1 LKKLNKYLALN
12 MLKYLMMAQFAG
24 LVMFVTIEFLEHMDI
39 FTDSFNSFLLSLVYI
54 LLRIPHYFNL
64 LLPLASL
71 ISMLILLIMMVRNN
85 EIIAARTSGIST
97 ISLMKPF
104 IAFAFALIIF
114 SFIIAEW
121 VMPYAAN
128 AAEYLYRVKIKKE
141 DSYVHFKNNRIWFK
155 KDNILS
161 NIDFFDAKKDTITG
175 LTIIELADDFTI
187 KKRIDAMEGTWKDSA
202 WLFTTVI
209 ERTFGDNAIQ
219 SKKVYSEMKGLIKE
233 TPAMLKVGQR
243 NPEEMGYK
251 ELLRYIHRLK
261 REGHDVRRYLVDL
274 YNKMA
279 FPFINLIMVFV
290 AFSVGLRYTKTKH
303 IAKGI
308 LVGVCVGI
316 LYWFIHNICLSFGY
330 AETFPP
336 FFAAWLSNMLFFSL
350 GIIGV
355 ITLRT

>member
-1 LKKLNKYLALN
+1 LKKLNKYLTLN

-121 VMPYAAN
+121 IMPYAAN

-251 ELLRYIHRLK
+251 DLLRYIHRLK

>member
-1 LKKLNKYLALN
+1 
-12 MLKYLMMAQFAG
+12 MMAQFAG

-121 VMPYAAN
+121 IMPYAAN

-161 NIDFFDAKKDTITG
+161 NIDFFDAKKDIITG
-175 LTIIELADDFTI
+175 LTLIELADDFTI

-251 ELLRYIHRLK
+251 DLLRYIHRLK

>member
-1 LKKLNKYLALN
+1 
-12 MLKYLMMAQFAG
+12 MLKYLVTTQFAG

-104 IAFAFALIIF
+104 IVFAFALIIF

-121 VMPYAAN
+121 IMPYAAN

-187 KKRIDAMEGTWKDSA
+187 KKRMDAKEGTWKDSA
-202 WLFTTVI
+202 WHFTTVI
-209 ERTFGDNAIQ
+209 ERTFGNNAIQ
-219 SKKVYSEMKGLIKE
+219 SKKVYSEMKDLIKE

-308 LVGVCVGI
+308 LAGVCVGI

>member
-1 LKKLNKYLALN
+1 

-121 VMPYAAN
+121 IMPYAAN

>member
-1 LKKLNKYLALN
+1 
-12 MLKYLMMAQFAG
+12 MMAQFAG

-121 VMPYAAN
+121 IMPYAAN

-161 NIDFFDAKKDTITG
+161 NIDFFDAKKDIITG

>member
-1 LKKLNKYLALN
+1 
-12 MLKYLMMAQFAG
+12 MLKYLVTTQFAG

-121 VMPYAAN
+121 IMPYAAN

-251 ELLRYIHRLK
+251 DLLRYIHRLK

-308 LVGVCVGI
+308 LVGVCVGV

>member
-1 LKKLNKYLALN
+1 

-121 VMPYAAN
+121 VMPHAAN

-251 ELLRYIHRLK
+251 DLLRYIHRLK

-308 LVGVCVGI
+308 LVGVCVGV

>member
-1 LKKLNKYLALN
+1 

-121 VMPYAAN
+121 IMPYAAN

-187 KKRIDAMEGTWKDSA
+187 KKRIDAMEGTWKHSA

-251 ELLRYIHRLK
+251 DLLRYIHRLK

-308 LVGVCVGI
+308 LVGVCVGV

>member
-121 VMPYAAN
+121 IMPYAAN

-251 ELLRYIHRLK
+251 DLLRYIHRLK

>member
-1 LKKLNKYLALN
+1 MKKLNKYLVLN
-12 MLKYLMMAQFAG
+12 ILKFLLITEFAG
-24 LVMFVTIEFLEHMDI
+24 LVLFVTIDFIEHMDI
-39 FTDSFNSFLLSLVYI
+39 FTESFNSFLLSLVYI
-54 LLRIPHYFNL
+54 SLRLPQYFNL

-71 ISMLILLIMMVRNN
+71 ISMLIFLILMVRNN
-85 EIIAARTSGIST
+85 EMIAVRTSGIST

-104 IAFAFALIIF
+104 IGLACALIIL
-114 SFIIAEW
+114 SFILAEW
-121 VMPYAAN
+121 IMPYSSN

-155 KDNILS
+155 RNNVLS
-161 NIDFFDAKKDTITG
+161 NIDFYDAKKDIIKG
-175 LTIIELADDFTI
+175 LTVIELADDFTI
-187 KKRIDAMEGTWKDSA
+187 RRRIDAKEGSWKDSS

-219 SKKVYSEMKGLIKE
+219 AKNVYPEMKDLIRE
-233 TPAMLKVGQR
+233 TPAMLKVGDK

-251 ELLRYIHRLK
+251 DLSKYIHRLK
-261 REGHDVRRYLVDL
+261 RDGHDVRRYLVDL
-274 YNKMA
+274 YNKIA

-303 IAKGI
+303 VAKGI

-316 LYWFIHNICLSFGY
+316 LYWFVHNICLSFGY

-350 GIIGV
+350 GIIG
-355 ITLRT
+355 IATLRT

>member
-1 LKKLNKYLALN
+1 
-12 MLKYLMMAQFAG
+12 MLKFLLMTQFAG

-39 FTDSFNSFLLSLVYI
+39 FTDSLNSFLLSLVYI
-54 LLRIPHYFNL
+54 LLRIPHYINL

-71 ISMLILLIMMVRNN
+71 ISMLILLILMVRNN

-104 IAFAFALIIF
+104 IAFACALIIF

-121 VMPYAAN
+121 IMPYAAN

-141 DSYVHFKNNRIWFK
+141 DSYVHFKNDRIWFK
-155 KDNILS
+155 KDNVLS
-161 NIDFFDAKKDTITG
+161 NIDFFDAKKDMIKG
-175 LTIIELADDFTI
+175 LTILELADDFTI
-187 KKRIDAMEGTWKDSA
+187 KRRVDAKEGTWKDSA

-209 ERTFGDNAIQ
+209 ERTFRDNAIQ
-219 SKKVYSEMKGLIKE
+219 SKNVYSEMKDLIKE
-233 TPAMLKVGQR
+233 TPAMLKVGNR
-243 NPEEMGYK
+243 NPEEMGYTD
-251 ELLRYIHRLK
+251 LLKYIRKLK

-336 FFAAWLSNMLFFSL
+336 FFAAWLSNLLFFFM

-355 ITLRT
+355 MTLRT

>member
-1 LKKLNKYLALN
+1 
-12 MLKYLMMAQFAG
+12 MLKFLLMTQFAG

-39 FTDSFNSFLLSLVYI
+39 FTDSLNSFLLSLVYI
-54 LLRIPHYFNL
+54 LLKIPHYFNL

-71 ISMLILLIMMVRNN
+71 ISMLILLILMVRNN

-104 IAFAFALIIF
+104 IAFACALIIF

-121 VMPYAAN
+121 IMPYAAN
-128 AAEYLYRVKIKKE
+128 TAEYLYRVKIKKE
-141 DSYVHFKNNRIWFK
+141 DSYVHFKNDRIWFK
-155 KDNILS
+155 RDNILS
-161 NIDFFDAKKDTITG
+161 NIDFFDAKKDMIKG

-187 KKRIDAMEGTWKDSA
+187 KKRIDAKEGTWKDSS

-209 ERTFGDNAIQ
+209 ERTFGDMAIQ
-219 SKKVYSEMKGLIKE
+219 SKKVYPEMKGLIRE
-233 TPAMLKVGQR
+233 TPAMLKVGDR

-251 ELLRYIHRLK
+251 DLSKYIQRLK
-261 REGHDVRRYLVDL
+261 RDGHDVKRYLVDL
-274 YNKMA
+274 YNKIA
-279 FPFINLIMVFV
+279 FPFINLIMVLV

-316 LYWFIHNICLSFGY
+316 LHWFIHNICLSFGY

-336 FFAAWLSNMLFFSL
+336 FFAAWLSNILFFSL

>member
-1 LKKLNKYLALN
+1 

-104 IAFAFALIIF
+104 IAFAFALIMF

-121 VMPYAAN
+121 IMPYAAN

-251 ELLRYIHRLK
+251 DLLRYIHRLK

-308 LVGVCVGI
+308 LVGVCVGV

>member
-121 VMPYAAN
+121 IMPYAAN

-251 ELLRYIHRLK
+251 DLLRYIHRLK

-274 YNKMA
+274 HNKMA

>member
-1 LKKLNKYLALN
+1 
-12 MLKYLMMAQFAG
+12 MMAQFAG

-121 VMPYAAN
+121 VMPHAAN

-175 LTIIELADDFTI
+175 LTLIELADDFTI
-187 KKRIDAMEGTWKDSA
+187 KKRIDATEGMWKDSA

>member
-1 LKKLNKYLALN
+1 

-251 ELLRYIHRLK
+251 DLLRYIHRLK

>member
-121 VMPYAAN
+121 IMPYAAN

-202 WLFTTVI
+202 WFFTTVI
-209 ERTFGDNAIQ
+209 ERAFGDNAIQ

-251 ELLRYIHRLK
+251 DLLRYIHRLK

-274 YNKMA
+274 HNKMA

-308 LVGVCVGI
+308 LVGVCVGV

>member
-1 LKKLNKYLALN
+1 
-12 MLKYLMMAQFAG
+12 MMAQFAG

-121 VMPYAAN
+121 IMPYAAN

-251 ELLRYIHRLK
+251 DLLRYIHRLK

>member
-1 LKKLNKYLALN
+1 
-12 MLKYLMMAQFAG
+12 MMAQFAG

-104 IAFAFALIIF
+104 IAFAFGLIIF

-121 VMPYAAN
+121 IMPYAAN

-187 KKRIDAMEGTWKDSA
+187 KKRIDAKEGTWKDST

-219 SKKVYSEMKGLIKE
+219 SKKVYSEMKDLIKE

-251 ELLRYIHRLK
+251 DLLRYIHRLK

>member
-121 VMPYAAN
+121 IMPYAAN

-219 SKKVYSEMKGLIKE
+219 SKKVYSEMKGLINE

-251 ELLRYIHRLK
+251 DLLRYIHRLK

-274 YNKMA
+274 HNKMA

>member
-1 LKKLNKYLALN
+1 
-12 MLKYLMMAQFAG
+12 MMAQFAG

-121 VMPYAAN
+121 IMPYAAN

-251 ELLRYIHRLK
+251 DLLRYIHRLK

-274 YNKMA
+274 HNKMA

-308 LVGVCVGI
+308 LVGVCVGV

>member
-1 LKKLNKYLALN
+1 
-12 MLKYLMMAQFAG
+12 MMAQFAG

-187 KKRIDAMEGTWKDSA
+187 KKRIDAKEGMWKDST

-251 ELLRYIHRLK
+251 DLLRYIHRLK

>member
-1 LKKLNKYLALN
+1 
-12 MLKYLMMAQFAG
+12 MLKYLVTTQFAG

-121 VMPYAAN
+121 IMPYAAN

-187 KKRIDAMEGTWKDSA
+187 KKRMDAKEGTWKDSA
-202 WLFTTVI
+202 WHFTTVI

-251 ELLRYIHRLK
+251 DLLRYIHRLK

-274 YNKMA
+274 YNKTA

>member
-1 LKKLNKYLALN
+1 
-12 MLKYLMMAQFAG
+12 MMAQFAG

-251 ELLRYIHRLK
+251 DLLRYIHRLK